1 VAAPASLVSDTPHLR
16 EKTAK
21 LGIIARACS
30 IFGVAEIILYF
41 DDAPQAQQGDM
52 ELCLQI
58 LSFIEAPQYLRKRM
72 FKLNPLLKFTG
83 ILPPLQT
90 PHHGVPASIDKCRVG
105 DVREGIVVSRRS
117 NSVLVDAGL
126 ERTVECLGQLS
137 PGSRVTV
144 RLKGLQG
151 SPTGEIVERP
161 TIGPHSDSEIPAY
174 WGYGVR
180 SAISLVKL
188 LEDGNFDL
196 TIGTSRYGSSIVDI
210 WPRLTL
216 SLAAVKSCL
225 VVFGSPRMG
234 LREILKHE
242 GLVPEDVFDYFINTV
257 PNQNVSTVRTEEAVL
272 ISLGLLNALP
282 SLHRRK
288 ADIGQVDFGDD
299 RLG

>member
-1 VAAPASLVSDTPHLR
+1 LSETTRISRLSVAVPASLVSDTPHLR

-30 IFGVAEIILYF
+30 IFGVGEIILYF
-41 DDAPQAQQGDM
+41 DDAPQTQQGDM

-90 PHHGVPASIDKCRVG
+90 PHHGVPSSFDKCRVG
-105 DVREGIVVSRRS
+105 DVREGIAVSRRG
-117 NSVLVDAGL
+117 NSVLVDVGL

-137 PGSRVTV
+137 PDSRVTV

-151 SPTGEIVERP
+151 NPTGEIVDRP
-161 TIGPHSDSEIPAY
+161 TIGLHPDSEIPAY
-174 WGYGVR
+174 WGYEVR
-180 SAISLVKL
+180 SVTSLVKL

-210 WPRLTL
+210 WSRLTL
-216 SLAAVKSCL
+216 SLAAVRSCL

-242 GLVPEDVFDYFINTV
+242 GLVPENIFDYFINTV
-257 PNQNVSTVRTEEAVL
+257 PDQNVSTVRTEEAVL

-282 SLHRRK
+282 SLH
-288 ADIGQVDFGDD
+288 
-299 RLG
+299 